1 MSEKSNKKALIV
13 ASVGRFLNAF
23 ERNDIGIL
31 QSIGVLIDCAV
42 NQYTD
47 ENNIEDIIKIENVNV
62 IDVPFPRTPFS
73 SKSIISYKKIRETII
88 KGKYSL
94 IHCHTPVASFITR
107 MAIGKNNNSKVIY
120 TAHGFHF
127 YKGAPIKNWI
137 IFFPAEWL
145 SSFRTDV
152 LITITID
159 DYIFAK
165 KHMHA
170 KKVYYVPGVGIDTG
184 KFYVNR
190 ETQIERKILKKY
202 DINDSDFVIISVGEL
217 NVNKNHQIVIKAM
230 AKMNDPRVHYCIAG
244 HGDLFDE
251 LQQIVNDLNLTEKV
265 HLLGQRSDV
274 KNLLKEADIYAL
286 PSIREGLNVSL
297 MEAMASGLPCICG
310 DIRGNNDLIVNNK
323 GGYRIN
329 VMNMTEWIK
338 AIKRLRIEDNRA
350 MMGAFNA
357 RLVKEYD
364 LKKVGMYMETIYNN
378 EMQRCKK

>member
-73 SKSIISYKKIRETII
+73 SKNIISYKKIRETIT

-127 YKGAPIKNWI
+127 YKGAPKKNWI
-137 IFFPAEWL
+137 MFFPAEWI

-274 KNLLKEADIYAL
+274 KDLLKEADIYAL

-310 DIRGNNDLIVNNK
+310 DIRGNNDLIVNGK
-323 GGYRIN
+323 GGKRIN
-329 VMNMTEWIK
+329 VMDIGEWVL
-338 AIKRLRIEDNRA
+338 AIKEMKEQNIRCE
-350 MMGAFNA
+350 MGKFNS
-357 RLVKEYD
+357 KYIKQFD
-364 LKKVGMYMETIYNN
+364 LKVVHEQMKIIY
-378 EMQRCKK
+378 EDELK

>member
-62 IDVPFPRTPFS
+62 IDVPFSRTPFS
-73 SKSIISYKKIRETII
+73 SKNIISYKKIRETIT

-127 YKGAPIKNWI
+127 YKGAPKKNWI
-137 IFFPAEWL
+137 MFFPAEWI

-274 KNLLKEADIYAL
+274 KDLLKEADIYAL

>member
-62 IDVPFPRTPFS
+62 LDVPFPRTPFS
-73 SKSIISYKKIRETII
+73 SKNIISYKKIRETIT

-127 YKGAPIKNWI
+127 YKGAPKKNWI
-137 IFFPAEWL
+137 MFFPAEWI

-274 KNLLKEADIYAL
+274 KDLLKEADIYAL

-310 DIRGNNDLIVNNK
+310 DIRGNNDLIVNGK
-323 GGYRIN
+323 GGKRIN
-329 VMNMTEWIK
+329 VMDIGEWVL
-338 AIKRLRIEDNRA
+338 AIKEMKEQNIRRE
-350 MMGAFNA
+350 MGKFNS
-357 RLVKEYD
+357 KYIKQFD
-364 LKKVGMYMETIYNN
+364 LKVVHEQMKKIY
-378 EMQRCKK
+378 EDELK